1 MEDGSFWNDP
11 VVSQKKMKELNITTY
26 TLINKH
32 NINPRTINNLKHN
45 KGITINTLEQ
55 LCNILDC
62 TPNDI
67 IKFHK

>member
-1 MEDGSFWNDP
+1 MEAPNFWDDP

>member
-1 MEDGSFWNDP
+1 MVDYSPLW
-11 VVSQKKMKELNITTY
+11 KKMKELNITTY

-55 LCNILDC
+55 LCNILGC

>member
-1 MEDGSFWNDP
+1 MVDYSPLW
-11 VVSQKKMKELNITTY
+11 KKMKELNITTY

-62 TPNDI
+62 TPNDLFI
-67 IKFHK
+67 EIDET

>member
-1 MEDGSFWNDP
+1 ME
-11 VVSQKKMKELNITTY
+11 KMKELNITTY